1 MKILLKKKRYKK
13 TSPVGALKH
22 RDKKRQKHKNMRS
35 GFLYGH
41 VVNDLA
47 GLAGCKPAMGESEE
61 SFICHGNSKRNGS

>member
-1 MKILLKKKRYKK
+1 MF
-13 TSPVGALKH
+13 
-22 RDKKRQKHKNMRS
+22 KNMRS